1 MIVWMSVTAQNLPG
15 EGSGLYYTHNRFCL
29 FGLDSAANTVRGIR
43 CSTRMPA
50 TYWATTGAGYP
61 AEKEA
66 ALHGSGFD
74 WRFCDGVRS
83 DGASRLVWTGYEA
96 IENNENPLRTF
107 YAATDGRIY
116 CALRRANMP
125 NYLVPKEGV
134 TQAQLQPAWDAYRLN
149 PVTENYN
156 TLYALLETDYRAF
169 YTEFFRVYRESGD
182 QVTFPAVHD
191 RPISAVYADDTAL
204 YIAGDP
210 NDDDIF
216 LRKLDLDGSL
226 IWEAE
231 YDSLAAPPYYVP
243 PGPFGALAYYNTTDR
258 QFYLHVSSSDDVY
271 VTGRMQINAYYSGYG
286 LQYSY
291 TLFFRKY
298 NSSGVLQWGRRLKM
312 TAKGATIDQ
321 TPATVTNIVSDGT
334 YYYLAHGH
342 CYQYTDE
349 ADDDFWIDPVNEN
362 PASVTVWD
370 EDGDLAGFIT
380 TPYTI
385 GSFGIITAEHHPISR
400 LALRDGM
407 LFLSMP
413 YYYSGDPLVY
423 IYDTATLSSQTLN
436 LTESQYLQGRN
447 YYSFYPRFEFD
458 SAGYQYFAAVVSGS
472 WYAFDEAGVQIWT
485 SSVGA
490 GGAIYDLQIVE
501 NPELPALA
509 LPLNLGRPDWQG
521 DRYTS
526 VAGLA
531 LEFSLAIPRLIRD
544 YVGALRPAIHRL
556 VLDGS
561 PPLELP
567 VISASIRRNA
577 LERSLSVV
585 IAPPSL
591 AMLDAIEA
599 RDGNDLIFYRG
610 VRFVDDAE
618 QLDILALA
626 PLTDIRVDRGGRSL
640 RVSLEGKASEAAAE
654 GASRTI
660 QGISYRSLA
669 EGRRRVRCAV
679 DSYLRPGDV
688 ANLGG
693 GESLTVG
700 EIVISL
706 TVNSA
711 TMEIAES
718 L

>member
-15 EGSGLYYTHNRFCL
+15 EGSGLYATHNRFCL
-29 FGLDSAANTVRGIR
+29 FGLDSAANTIRGIR

-50 TYWATTGAGYP
+50 TYWATTGSGYP

-66 ALHGSGFD
+66 ALHGVGFD
-74 WRFCDGVRS
+74 WRFYDGVRS
-83 DGASRLVWTGYEA
+83 DGEQNLVWTGYEA

-116 CALRRANMP
+116 CAMNRVNMSRTS
-125 NYLVPKEGV
+125 VPKEGV
-134 TQAQLQPAWDAYRLN
+134 TQAQLQPAFDAYRVN
-149 PVTENYN
+149 PSTENYN
-156 TLYALLETDYRAF
+156 ALFALLENDYRNF

-182 QVTFPAVHD
+182 QVAFPAVHD

-210 NDDDIF
+210 NDADIF
-216 LRKLDLDGSL
+216 LKKLDLDGTL

-243 PGPFGALAYYNTTDR
+243 PGLYGVPAYYNDTEW

-298 NSSGVLQWGRRLKM
+298 NSSGVLQWERRLTM

-349 ADDDFWIDPVNEN
+349 ADDDFWIDSVNEN

-385 GSFGIITAEHHPISR
+385 GSFGIINAGHHPISR

-413 YYYSGDPLVY
+413 YYSSGDPVAY

-436 LTESQYLQGRN
+436 LTEDQYIQGRP
-447 YYSFYPRFEFD
+447 FAFD

-472 WYAFDEAGVQIWT
+472 WYAFDDAGVQIWT
-485 SSVGA
+485 DPLSLPTSLYT
-490 GGAIYDLQIVE
+490 YDLQIVE

-531 LEFSLAIPRLIRD
+531 LGLSLAIPRLIRD

-556 VLDGS
+556 VLYGS

-591 AMLDAIEA
+591 TMLDAIEV

-610 VRFVDDAE
+610 VRFADDAE

-626 PLTDIRVDRGGRSL
+626 PLTGIRVDRGGRSL
-640 RVSLEGKASEAAAE
+640 RLSLEGKASEATAE

-660 QGISYRSLA
+660 QGISYRSLS

-679 DSYLRPGDV
+679 DTYLRPGDV

-693 GESLTVG
+693 GESLVVA

-711 TMEIAES
+711 TMEIAE
-718 L
+718 